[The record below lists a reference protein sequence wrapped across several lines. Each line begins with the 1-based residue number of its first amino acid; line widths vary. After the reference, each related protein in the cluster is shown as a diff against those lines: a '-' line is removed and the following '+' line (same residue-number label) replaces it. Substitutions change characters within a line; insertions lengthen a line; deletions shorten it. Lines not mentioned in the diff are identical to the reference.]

1 MIAALLANRVLITA
15 MAAWLIGQFAKLPGY
30 YLLHHKWK
38 WAIIFSPGGFPS
50 SHSCLM
56 TATTLSI
63 GLFDGFATPLFGL
76 AVAVSM
82 IVIYDA
88 TGVRRQAGLH
98 AQVINEIM
106 EEIFAGRPIPQKQL
120 REVLGHTPIEAV
132 AGIILGILIAVVVWI
147 LFPVIP

>member
-1 MIAALLANRVLITA
+1 MINDLFANRVLMTA

-63 GLFDGFATPLFGL
+63 GLFHGFGTPLFGL
-76 AVAVSM
+76 AVAISM

-98 AQVINEIM
+98 ARMINEIVQ
-106 EEIFAGRPIPQKQL
+106 EIFAGQPIPQKQL
-120 REVLGHTPIEAV
+120 REVLGHTPIEAI
-132 AGIILGILIAVVVWI
+132 AGIILGIAIAFAIWI
-147 LFPVIP
+147 LFPVVP

>member
-1 MIAALLANRVLITA
+1 MINDLLTNRVLMTA
-15 MAAWLIGQFAKLPGY
+15 MSAWLIGQFAKLPGY
-30 YLLHHKWK
+30 YLFHRKWK

-56 TATTLSI
+56 TATALSI
-63 GLFDGFATPLFGL
+63 GLFNGFNTPIFGL

-98 AQVINEIM
+98 AKMINEIIG
-106 EEIFAGRPIPQKQL
+106 EIFAGQPIPQKQL
-120 REVLGHTPIEAV
+120 REVLGHTPIEAI
-132 AGIILGILIAVVVWI
+132 AGIILGIMIAWTIWI
-147 LFPVIP
+147 LFPVS

>member
-1 MIAALLANRVLITA
+1 MINDLLTNRVLMTA

-30 YLLHHKWK
+30 YLFHRKWK

-63 GLFDGFATPLFGL
+63 GLFNGFNTPIFGL
-76 AVAVSM
+76 AVAISM

-98 AQVINEIM
+98 AKMINEIIG
-106 EEIFAGRPIPQKQL
+106 EIFAGQPIPQKQL
-120 REVLGHTPIEAV
+120 REVLGHTPIEAI
-132 AGIILGILIAVVVWI
+132 AGIILGIMIAWTIWI
-147 LFPVIP
+147 LFPVS